1 MTPTVFVVD
10 DDPSVRRSVSRLVRS
25 AGFKVETFASGEEF
39 LNRPPT
45 SEACCCLVLDV
56 YMPWLTGLEL
66 QEVINRGDD
75 NIPIVFITGHGD
87 VPMSVRA
94 MKGGAV
100 DFLQKPFDS
109 RDLLDAIE
117 RAVARDVRDRVQR
130 AEIAD
135 IRERVNSLT
144 RREYEVFALV
154 VSGMLNKQIGQELG
168 TSEKTVKVHRSR
180 VMQKMRANSVTDLVR
195 FAEKVGVSS
204 QPHRAPHPL
213 VPRPVG

>member
-10 DDPSVRRSVSRLVRS
+10 DEPSVRRGVGRLVRS
-25 AGFKVETFASGEEF
+25 AGFKVETFASAEEF
-39 LNRPPT
+39 LNRSPT
-45 SEACCCLVLDV
+45 DEPSCLVLDV
-56 YMPWLTGLEL
+56 QMPGLTGLEL
-66 QEVINRGDD
+66 QEAISKTEDA
-75 NIPIVFITGHGD
+75 IPIVFITGHGD

-94 MKGGAV
+94 MKAGAV
-100 DFLQKPFDS
+100 DFLQKPFDD

-117 RAVARDVRDRVQR
+117 LAVARDARDRVQR

-154 VSGMLNKQIGQELG
+154 VTGMLNKQIGQELG

-204 QPHRAPHPL
+204 PSYHAAHPL